1 MAEKSSFFN
10 SVSHDRRYAAEDWA
24 AYFSSFVSNGVFA
37 KPSDGLQVMALTGMS
52 ITIKAGSGFINGY
65 YYRNTTDLVKMLVVA
80 DGVLSRIDRVVVRWS
95 LIDRAIF
102 VAVKQGE
109 PASNPVAKPLQRD
122 AEAYE
127 LALADVYIG
136 AGVTSIVQSNI
147 TDRRA
152 SSELCG
158 FVTGVIDQL
167 DFSTLTTQ
175 FEAFFSE
182 YRERIKDD
190 YNAFD
195 TTMGEFEESAQSD
208 FAEWFENLKYVLDGD
223 AAGHLQAEIEA
234 MQESLNHIQAD
245 QIVDSAVTAEKIAA
259 NAVSTDYTATIDT
272 GWGGTAAP
280 YWRTVTIPGI
290 LESDTPIIDLRPS
303 ATIATAEAQIEAW
316 GYVYRALTAAN
327 VITFYATEKP
337 TVSLPIKIKVVR
349 K

>member
-37 KPSDGLQVMALTGMS
+37 KPSDGLQVMALTGMG

-65 YYRNTTDLVKMLVVA
+65 YYRNTTDLVKTLVVA

-223 AAGHLQAEIEA
+223 AAGHLQVEIEA

-245 QIVDSAVTAEKIAA
+245 QIVDG
-259 NAVSTDYTATIDT
+259 AVSQMFTATIGTAWT
-272 GWGGTAAP
+272 GSAAP
-280 YWRTVTIPGI
+280 YSQAITVNGI
-290 LESDTPIIDLRPS
+290 LASDSPVVDIVPS
-303 ATIATAEAQIEAW
+303 EDYATAESQLEAW
-316 GYVYRALTAAN
+316 ANIYRIVTSAN
-327 VITFYATEKP
+327 EIIVYATEK
-337 TVSLPIKIKVVR
+337 TITEIPIQMVVMR